1 MLTGQLIAKNPSQV
15 EKKTK
20 VTKEAVETITRG
32 MGNLKEVTDVLK
44 DTMQKAD
51 DAETLAHDALQSID
65 ARADLITRNAFQ
77 LFQGPLIL
85 PDKKIMN
92 RWESEESVTFPRK
105 ILLEY
110 QGIRYL
116 RNVSKIRYR

>member
-32 MGNLKEVTDVLK
+32 MDNLKEVTDVLK